1 VIAVPPAE
9 SRLAGL
15 RRLGQSPWLD
25 HIDKALIQR
34 GGLKRM
40 IERDGLGGVT
50 TNPSIF
56 EKSIGGGEEYDAA
69 VLELAREG
77 LRSAE
82 ILDRL
87 IIDDV
92 RAACD
97 VFAPVYL
104 ASGGEDG
111 FVSIEVAPGFARDT
125 QGSIAEAHR
134 LFAAVDRPNVLVKIP
149 GTREGVPAILQCL
162 KDGLNI
168 NITLLF
174 TLSQYEAVAEAYL
187 QALDYRLHAGE
198 TIRASASVASLFVS
212 RVDTMV
218 DKLLDE
224 RAAAAADEAER
235 RRLLSLRGRAGVANA
250 RVVYERFRGFLNG
263 REWQL
268 IAASGAKVQRVLWA
282 STGVKNPAYP
292 DTLYVD
298 ELIGAQTVSTMPEH
312 TLQAFREHGTVAQTA
327 DRHIDD
333 AHRLLRELNHVG
345 IDVERVGAQL
355 QEDGIAL
362 FVKAFDDAVA
372 IVEEKRARLLSAEG
386 AE

>member
-1 VIAVPPAE
+1 MPPAE

-218 DKLLDE
+218 DRLLDE

-355 QEDGIAL
+355 QDDGIAL

>member
-1 VIAVPPAE
+1 MPPAE

-198 TIRASASVASLFVS
+198 TIRASASVASFFVS

-224 RAAAAADEAER
+224 KAGAAADEAER

-312 TLQAFREHGTVAQTA
+312 TLQAFREHGTLAQTA

-355 QEDGIAL
+355 QDDGIAL

>member
-1 VIAVPPAE
+1 MPPAE

-69 VLELAREG
+69 VLELAGQG
-77 LRSAE
+77 LSSAE

>member
-1 VIAVPPAE
+1 MPPAE

-25 HIDKALIQR
+25 HIDKALILR

-56 EKSIGGGEEYDAA
+56 EKSISGGEEYDGAI
-69 VLELAREG
+69 LELAGQG
-77 LRSAE
+77 LSSAE

-97 VFAPVYL
+97 VLAPVYL

-198 TIRASASVASLFVS
+198 TIRSSASVASLFVS

-218 DKLLDE
+218 DRLLDE

-355 QEDGIAL
+355 QDDGIAL

>member
-1 VIAVPPAE
+1 VPPAE

-224 RAAAAADEAER
+224 KAGAAADEAER

-355 QEDGIAL
+355 QDDGIAL

>member
-1 VIAVPPAE
+1 MPPAE

-218 DKLLDE
+218 DRLLDE
-224 RAAAAADEAER
+224 RAEAAADEAER

>member
-1 VIAVPPAE
+1 MPPAE

-224 RAAAAADEAER
+224 KAGAAADEAER

-355 QEDGIAL
+355 QDDGIAL

>member
-1 VIAVPPAE
+1 MPPAE

-198 TIRASASVASLFVS
+198 TIRASASVASFFVS